1 MQMATSSS
9 IHQEASSV
17 EQAGSLFARKII
29 ESLCGSSVK
38 EASATPCAQAHAAVI
53 GTTNAA
59 EEAILP
65 LAALHCNN
73 GVKMSA

>member
-1 MQMATSSS
+1 MQVATSSS
-9 IHQEASSV
+9 VHQEASPI
-17 EQAGSLFARKII
+17 EQAGSLLARKII
-29 ESLCGSSVK
+29 ESLCGSAVQ

-53 GTTNAA
+53 GAANAA